1 MYLQNRRCTLFFN
14 CTLVGLKV
22 MSSIYF
28 HVAATDTKKKKS
40 MVTLCVILS
49 NKILFFN
56 VFTTTF
62 LPAMNMSLH
71 DAFVKNL
78 HRHR

>member
-14 CTLVGLKV
+14 CTLVALKV

-28 HVAATDTKKKKS
+28 HVAARDTKKKS

-49 NKILFFN
+49 NKILLFN
-56 VFTTTF
+56 VFTATF
-62 LPAMNMSLH
+62 FASHEHEPA
-71 DAFVKNL
+71 
-78 HRHR
+78 